1 LAQDLRLAPDCLEKC
16 KRFPGSDAGL
26 IVAPDLLGKPRSAP
40 VTIVYSFDFSEAA
53 FEGLAGAAAIAARL
67 QRPLVLAYAVGPGI
81 RTLGPG
87 VRERIEDATRARLEG
102 LAAELKTAEAGLRV
116 ATVQVQGDAV
126 TELLQIA
133 ADHRAEL
140 LILSSPGHPELRRR
154 MSTVS
159 EKVAHSA
166 EIPVL
171 VMREPGPWRDWA
183 RGRRPLRAIL
193 GISRDKS
200 CLGALEL
207 TSRLRAAAPCDVI
220 ATEVYSPSEMTRHY
234 GLPMMGSSSGPDA
247 ELEKFL
253 ERDLAKRVS
262 ELKGLGD
269 LKIRAHPGSRHAADQ
284 LLDLA
289 EREQASVVITGR
301 HRPVGPFRFESVT
314 ETLLHEAKMS
324 VLVVPDSARVQ
335 QSSLPACRRILAAT
349 DMTEAGNEAVRYATA
364 LAAAVNGGLHL
375 LHVVVGGDRGWEEEA
390 RLASQLRQ
398 LVPEGLELPVSTE
411 VLFAREPAAC
421 IATAAERTD
430 ADVICVAAHGKGPVE
445 RLALG
450 SVSQDLLGK
459 TQRPVLIV
467 RRNSEVSQV
476 RL

>member
-1 LAQDLRLAPDCLEKC
+1 M
-16 KRFPGSDAGL
+16 
-26 IVAPDLLGKPRSAP
+26 
-40 VTIVYSFDFSEAA
+40 TIVYSFDFSEAA

-67 QRPLVLAYAVGPGI
+67 ERPLVLAYAVGPGI

-87 VRERIEDATRARLEG
+87 VRERIEDATRTRLEG
-102 LAAELKTAEAGLRV
+102 LAAELKTAETGLKV
-116 ATVQVQGDAV
+116 AAVQVKGDAV
-126 TELLQIA
+126 TELLELA

-159 EKVAHSA
+159 EKVAHLA

-193 GISRDKS
+193 GISRDTS
-200 CLGALEL
+200 CLGALDL
-207 TSRLRAAAPCDVI
+207 TSRLRSAAPCDVI

-234 GLPMMGSSSGPDA
+234 GLPARGGSGGPDP
-247 ELEKFL
+247 ELEKLL
-253 ERDLAKRVS
+253 ERDLSKRTS
-262 ELKGLGD
+262 GLKGLGE
-269 LKIRAHPGSRHAADQ
+269 LRIRAHPGTRQPADH

-289 EREQASVVITGR
+289 EREQANVVITGR
-301 HRPVGPFRFESVT
+301 RPPAGPFRFDSVT
-314 ETLLHEAKMS
+314 ETLLHEARMS
-324 VLVVPDSARVQ
+324 VLVVPDSVRLQ
-335 QSSLPACRRILAAT
+335 PSSLPSCRRILAAT
-349 DMTEAGNEAVRYATA
+349 DLTEAGNEAVRYATA
-364 LAAAVNGGLHL
+364 LAAAVDGGLHL
-375 LHVVVGGDRGWEEEA
+375 LHVVVGSDRGWEEEA
-390 RLASQLRQ
+390 RLASQLRR
-398 LVPEGLELPVSTE
+398 LVPEGLALPVSTE
-411 VLFAREPAAC
+411 VVFAREPAAC

-430 ADVICVAAHGKGPVE
+430 VDLICVAAHGKGPLE

-450 SVSQDLLGK
+450 SVSQELLGK

-467 RRNSEVSQV
+467 RRNSELSQP

>member
-1 LAQDLRLAPDCLEKC
+1 
-16 KRFPGSDAGL
+16 L
-26 IVAPDLLGKPRSAP
+26 IVAPDLLGKLWSRP

-67 QRPLVLAYAVGPGI
+67 ERPLVLAYAVGPGI

-87 VRERIEDATRARLEG
+87 VKERIEDATRARLEG
-102 LAAELKTAEAGLRV
+102 LAAELKTSETGLKV
-116 ATVQVQGDAV
+116 AAVQVQGDAV
-126 TELLQIA
+126 NELLQIA

-159 EKVAHSA
+159 EKLAHWA

-171 VMREPGPWRDWA
+171 VMRDPGPWRDWA

-193 GISRDKS
+193 GISRDRS
-200 CLGALEL
+200 CLAALEL
-207 TSRLRAAAPCDVI
+207 TSRLRSAAPCDVI

-234 GLPMMGSSSGPDA
+234 GLPTTDSSVRPDA

-253 ERDLAKRVS
+253 ERDLAKRTS
-262 ELKGLGD
+262 GLKGLGE
-269 LKIRAHPGSRHAADQ
+269 LRIRAHPGTRHAADH

-301 HRPVGPFRFESVT
+301 HPPAGPFRLESVT
-314 ETLLHEAKMS
+314 EALLHDARMS
-324 VLVVPDSARVQ
+324 VLVVPDSILVQ
-335 QSSLPACRRILAAT
+335 PSSLPACRRILAAT
-349 DMTEAGNEAVRYATA
+349 DLTEAGNEAVRYATA
-364 LAAAVNGGLHL
+364 LAAAVDGGLHL

-398 LVPEGLELPVSTE
+398 LVPEELALPVSTE
-411 VLFAREPAAC
+411 VVFAREPAGC

-430 ADVICVAAHGKGPVE
+430 ADVICVAAHEKGPLE

-450 SVSQDLLGK
+450 SVSQELLGK

-467 RRNSEVSQV
+467 RRNSEVSQP
-476 RL
+476 RF

>member
-1 LAQDLRLAPDCLEKC
+1 
-16 KRFPGSDAGL
+16 
-26 IVAPDLLGKPRSAP
+26 

-53 FEGLAGAAAIAARL
+53 FEGLSGAAAIAARL
-67 QRPLVLAYAVGPGI
+67 ERPLVLAYAVGPGI
-81 RTLGPG
+81 RTLAPG
-87 VRERIEDATRARLEG
+87 VRERIEDATRARLDG
-102 LAAELKTAEAGLRV
+102 LAAELKTAETNLRV
-116 ATVQVQGDAV
+116 AAVQVQGDAV

-159 EKVAHSA
+159 EKVAHLA

-171 VMREPGPWRDWA
+171 VMRDPGPWRDWA

-193 GISRDKS
+193 GMSRERS
-200 CLGALEL
+200 CLGALEV
-207 TSRLRAAAPCDVI
+207 TSRLRATAPCDVI

-234 GLPMMGSSSGPDA
+234 GLQTMGGPDGPDA
-247 ELEKFL
+247 DLEKFL
-253 ERDLAKRVS
+253 ERDLAKRTS
-262 ELKGLGD
+262 GLKGLGE
-269 LKIRAHPGSRHAADQ
+269 LKVKAHPGTSQPADH

-301 HRPVGPFRFESVT
+301 RPPAGPFRFDSVT
-314 ETLLHEAKMS
+314 ETLLHEARMS
-324 VLVVPDSARVQ
+324 VLVVPDSVRLQPSV
-335 QSSLPACRRILAAT
+335 LPSCRRILAAT
-349 DMTEAGNEAVRYATA
+349 DLTEAGNEAVRYATS
-364 LAAAVNGGLHL
+364 LASAVGGGLHL

-398 LVPEGLELPVSTE
+398 LVPEGLALPVSTE
-411 VLFAREPAAC
+411 VVFARDPAAS
-421 IATAAERTD
+421 ITTAAERTD
-430 ADVICVAAHGKGPVE
+430 VDLICVAAHGKGPLE

-450 SVSQDLLGK
+450 SVSREVLSK
-459 TQRPVLIV
+459 TQRPVLVV
-467 RRNSEVSQV
+467 RRNSEASQP